1 MTPSPH
7 ARIRSRRASPL
18 PLLFAV
24 CWLPGV
30 SHAANPDIVVSK
42 FTDSFD
48 GVCNVDCSLREAV
61 QFASQTPGADR
72 IVLAAGTYA
81 LTILPPEDPDG
92 FERNIDAD
100 DNRDGDLD
108 VGSEVSIV
116 GRGADRTA
124 ITTGGIDRIL
134 EVLPGGKVTLSKLA
148 IVGGRVP
155 YGGGGLSVNA
165 GASLVVQLGAVSS
178 NLAAAAFSGTPG
190 GGIYNAGALTL
201 SSTRIDG
208 NRSAAGEGSFGTG
221 GGVYNIGS
229 LTVRDSS
236 FIANR
241 ASDDDDA
248 GLGGGIFNSG
258 SADIRRSSFERNQVS
273 YNGSGASLLNAGAG
287 NLLLD
292 NSTVSGSDLGFDG
305 FTTGAVE
312 NGGRFDSGLPV
323 ARLVN
328 VTIAGNTVRGLIN
341 RGDITVINSII
352 AGNGMPE
359 DPEYGDPAIDRNCAS
374 DGTAARF
381 VQRGLLRGSD
391 DGNCPTTLLVL
402 NADSF
407 RTVLWPLAANNN
419 EFLPTFSLRKVSIAI
434 DAAVGNCAT
443 QDQRGAQRP
452 RDGNG
457 DGIAACDLG
466 AYERPRP

>member
-1 MTPSPH
+1 MPRAALAAALLLLLLTPP
-7 ARIRSRRASPL
+7 ATVL
-18 PLLFAV
+18 
-24 CWLPGV
+24 
-30 SHAANPDIVVSK
+30 AANPDLLVSK
-42 FTDSFD
+42 LGDSFD
-48 GVCNVDCSLREAV
+48 GVCDADCSLREAV
-61 QFASQTPGADR
+61 QRANQTPGATR
-72 IVLAAGTYA
+72 IILAAGRYP
-81 LTILPPEDPDG
+81 LSLPPPADPTG
-92 FERNIDAD
+92 NERNIDAD

-108 VGSEVSIV
+108 AVGEISII
-116 GRGADRTA
+116 GRGADRTT
-124 ITTGGIDRIL
+124 ITSAGIDRIL
-134 EVLPGGKVTLSKLA
+134 EVLPGGRVTLSKVS
-148 IVGGRVP
+148 ISGGFVP
-155 YGGGGLSVNA
+155 YGGGGLWVNV
-165 GASLVVQLGAVSS
+165 GAALTVQLSAVSG
-178 NLAAAAFSGTPG
+178 NTAGAAFSATPG
-190 GGIYNAGALTL
+190 GGIYNAGTLTV

-208 NRSAAGEGSFGTG
+208 NRSAAGEGSFGSG

-248 GLGGGIFNSG
+248 GFGGGLFNSG

-273 YNGSGASLLNAGAG
+273 YNGSGASLLNAGSG
-287 NLLLD
+287 TLLLD

-305 FTTGAVE
+305 FTAGAVE
-312 NGGRFDSGLPV
+312 NGGRLDAGLPV

-341 RGDITVINSII
+341 RGDITVINSIV

-359 DPEYGDPAIDRNCAS
+359 DPLYGDPAIDRNCAS
-374 DGTAARF
+374 YGSAARF
-381 VQRGLLRGSD
+381 IQRGLLRGTD

-402 NADSF
+402 NADTF
-407 RTVLWPLAANNN
+407 ETVLWPLAANNVPS
-419 EFLPTFSLRKVSIAI
+419 LPSFALRKVSIAI
-434 DAAVGNCAT
+434 DAAVGNCAS
-443 QDQRGAQRP
+443 QDQRGSPRP